1 MVEIGKRQQRDNDYE
16 GKQQKKRLGYKD
28 NTSDSELV
36 VYRILCPVGVI
47 GGVIGKSG
55 KVINTIRKET
65 HAKIQIVD
73 PFPGAD
79 KRVITIYCYV
89 REKNHIDIDED
100 VLEPLCPAQDAL
112 LKVHEAIVNVLDN
125 SNDTER
131 PYKHECH
138 MLVPASQS
146 ANIIGKSGTTIK
158 KLRSKTGANIQI
170 TSKDPANAAHS
181 CAMSYDNFL
190 QFDIS
195 LIKAQ
200 VAQGCYLKSHLSI
213 CTSPQITGDA
223 EAVETALTAISAI
236 MYKFSPKEEISLDTS
251 IPDLPPIIIP
261 SDVPIIPAGS
271 LYSHT
276 DSLLSPGSV
285 PPVIP
290 ASRFSSEI
298 SGFTDTTNVWP
309 FLPSTVPI
317 VPGYGAPTHSEDLV
331 LQVLCPSDKIG
342 RVIGKGG
349 STIKSIRQSSGAT
362 ISVDDKKDDT
372 DECIITVT
380 STESTND
387 VKSSA
392 IEAVLLLQEKINDQD
407 DNNANIRLLVPS
419 KAIGCLIGKSGSIIN
434 DMRKSTKAI
443 IYISKGKKP
452 KNASSDSELVE
463 VSGEVGRLRD
473 ALRQVVFRLREDSLK
488 DKESN
493 QNVHKDTNQNVPL
506 HSSSLSVPQVL
517 PENPPRAPLSY
528 DHRVEAERGLGGFSG
543 SSLYGY
549 NTMPARDSYGSLS
562 SYSSKSYG
570 GGLPAYFDIVIPPG
584 ALSKVMGKGGTN
596 LDNIRKISG
605 AHVEVVDSKTSPF
618 ERVAR
623 ISGTAEQ
630 KRTAENLIQAF
641 IMST

>member
-28 NTSDSELV
+28 NTSDGELV

-47 GGVIGKSG
+47 GGVIGKGG
-55 KVINTIRKET
+55 KVINSIRKET

-89 REKNHIDIDED
+89 KEKNHIDIDED
-100 VLEPLCPAQDAL
+100 ILEPLCPAQDAL
-112 LKVHEAIVNVLDN
+112 LKVHEAIVNALDN

-131 PYKHECH
+131 LSKNECH

-158 KLRSKTGANIQI
+158 KLRSKTAANIQI
-170 TSKDPANAAHS
+170 TSKDPSNAAHS

-190 QFDIS
+190 
-195 LIKAQ
+195 
-200 VAQGCYLKSHLSI
+200 
-213 CTSPQITGDA
+213 QITGDA

-317 VPGYGAPTHSEDLV
+317 VPGYGGPTHSEDLV
-331 LQVLCPSDKIG
+331 FQVLCPSDKIG

-349 STIKSIRQSSGAT
+349 STIKSIRQSSGAI

-419 KAIGCLIGKSGSIIN
+419 KSIGCLIGKSGSIIN

-473 ALRQVVFRLREDSLK
+473 ALRQVVFRLREDALK

-493 QNVHKDTNQNVPL
+493 QNVRKDTNQSVPL

-528 DHRVEAERGLGGFSG
+528 DHRVETERGLGGFSG

-549 NTMPARDSYGSLS
+549 NTMPARDSFGSLS

>member
-55 KVINTIRKET
+55 KVINNIRKET

-131 PYKHECH
+131 SHKHECH

-170 TSKDPANAAHS
+170 MSKDPANAAHS

-190 QFDIS
+190 
-195 LIKAQ
+195 
-200 VAQGCYLKSHLSI
+200 
-213 CTSPQITGDA
+213 QITGDA

-506 HSSSLSVPQVL
+506 HSSSLSVSQVL
-517 PENPPRAPLSY
+517 PENPPRAPLNY